1 MVKMSRISEDKMLAV
16 ICVDMANT
24 GGMPRAGQDTCWPGH
39 VLARTRDHA
48 PRPAQTACCDQPPL
62 TSSSPL

>member
-1 MVKMSRISEDKMLAV
+1 MVKMSRISEDKMLAG

-39 VLARTRDHA
+39 VITL
-48 PRPAQTACCDQPPL
+48 PAQLRPPAV
-62 TSSSPL
+62 TSHHLPAAAPCKRR